1 VSLEERFNA
10 APPVRRGMPC
20 PVAVIMEQL
29 PPGDVAVLVAQFE
42 KPVGALDRIA
52 TTMIAKLLC
61 EEGHQIHPK
70 GVERHRNRECRCFR
84 GSGI

>member
-1 VSLEERFNA
+1 MSLEDRFKA

-29 PPGDVAVLVAQFE
+29 PPGDVAVLLEQFT
-42 KPVGALDRIA
+42 KPVGSADRIA
-52 TTMIAKLLC
+52 TTTIAKLLC

>member
-1 VSLEERFNA
+1 
-10 APPVRRGMPC
+10 
-20 PVAVIMEQL
+20 
-29 PPGDVAVLVAQFE
+29 VAVLVAQFD

-52 TTMIAKLLC
+52 TTTIARLLC

>member
-1 VSLEERFNA
+1 VSLEDRFKA
-10 APPVRRGMPC
+10 APRVRRGMPC

-29 PPGDVAVLVAQFE
+29 SPGDVAVLVEQFT
-42 KPVGALDRIA
+42 KPVGSADRIA
-52 TTMIAKLLC
+52 TTTIAKLLC